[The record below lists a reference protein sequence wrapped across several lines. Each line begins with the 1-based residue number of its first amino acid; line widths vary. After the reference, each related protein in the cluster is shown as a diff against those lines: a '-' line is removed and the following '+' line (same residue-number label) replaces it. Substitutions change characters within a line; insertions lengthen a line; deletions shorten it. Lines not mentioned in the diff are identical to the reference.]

1 MISKSLHLTPTNFQ
15 VKWIS
20 HHLTSKLKNKQIRYC
35 FSTLEPQYLLKF
47 SSKVTSPHL
56 IKNLGDFKVTSY
68 HPKKNWSDFKS
79 PHLTSEKNEVISKSP
94 HLTSKKLRRF
104 QNHLISPQKNRGD
117 FKVISPHVTSPCG
130 DLHPCLGLAVPGCRF
145 YNLGLFSP
153 RLHFSQPGT
162 VSPRLHFSHPG
173 TISPRLPHTTYKNFR
188 TPFFDPGLWALTYS
202 AN

>member
-68 HPKKNWSDFKS
+68 HPKIEVILNHLTSPQKKMRWFQSHLTSPRKNWGDFKITSSHLKKIEVILKSFHLTS
-79 PHLTSEKNEVISKSP
+79 PHLVVIYIPAWDWQS
-94 HLTSKKLRRF
+94 
-104 QNHLISPQKNRGD
+104 QVAD
-117 FKVISPHVTSPCG
+117 FTTW
-130 DLHPCLGLAVPGCRF
+130 DFLVPGYTF
-145 YNLGLFSP
+145 HNLGLSV
-153 RLHFSQPGT
+153 PGYT
-162 VSPRLHFSHPG
+162 FH
-173 TISPRLPHTTYKNFR
+173 I
-188 TPFFDPGLWALTYS
+188 PGLSVPGYRIPPIKILEHHSSIPGYGL
-202 AN
+202 